1 MIYKYD
7 ENHMYSVRIR
17 VKSKINSLLILL
29 FFLFP
34 AIASSP
40 AIAGERE
47 QDLFSKGVEAYNS
60 FSDTGINLSVELF
73 EAAIKETPDFSPA
86 YSALSESYIQL
97 YYRSGEADK
106 ALLKKAF
113 ALSEKALLLDAKSE
127 IAHKTLGTA
136 YFASGKLEEAIE
148 EFERAVDMEP
158 NYARA
163 WLNLGSCY
171 YRLGDIK
178 TAASHLARAV
188 ELNNDLL
195 AKGLGHYNLAA
206 LSYEEGDYRA
216 ALSVY
221 EKAKAILPE
230 YHNIYYGIGVTL
242 MQLDRDSEA
251 IALFKKA
258 IDMKSGDADFHVG
271 LASAYHRLG
280 DKAAAKK
287 AYEKA
292 LDIDPDREDARQGL
306 MGLGAIKIGPIDLY

>member
-1 MIYKYD
+1 MSNI
-7 ENHMYSVRIR
+7 S
-17 VKSKINSLLILL
+17 LL
-29 FFLFP
+29 FFLLIAASFP
-34 AIASSP
+34 AIAQ
-40 AIAGERE
+40 ERG
-47 QDLFSKGVEAYNS
+47 QGVFTRGIEAYDS
-60 FSDTGINLSVELF
+60 FSDAGINLSLELL
-73 EAAIKETPDFSPA
+73 EAAIKETPSSSPA
-86 YSALSESYIQL
+86 HAALADAYIQTYL
-97 YYRSGEADK
+97 RTDSNK
-106 ALLKKAF
+106 KLLKKAF
-113 ALSEKALLLDAKSE
+113 DLAERSLFLDAKSP
-127 IAHKTLGTA
+127 IAHKTLGTV
-136 YFASGKLEEAIE
+136 YFASNKIEEAIE

-178 TAASHLARAV
+178 TAVSHLARAV

-195 AKGLGHYNLAA
+195 AEALGHYNLAA
-206 LSYEEGDYRA
+206 LSYEEGNYRA
-216 ALSVY
+216 ALSAY
-221 EKAKAILPE
+221 EKAKALLPE

-258 IDMKSGDADFHVG
+258 INMKSDDADFHVG